1 MMTEIRF
8 ANKEELKQAA
18 AMSDSVFRDSEQTSM
33 GVAFPQIFSAGLNQS
48 MAAFEAG
55 KLIAFMGLV
64 PNIINIGHA
73 QLQIHCLG
81 SVCTDPEYRGKGHAS
96 LILEQIYSFIKQ
108 SGSCLLLVS
117 GDRTLYTR
125 SGCRKFGAI
134 KHYSITEHDA
144 EIFHQSNKNNSINFR
159 LFETKDAF
167 PFYQLRKNNSVNYE
181 ESLFSLG
188 QLIDSEAVAS
198 IAKLNHKVY
207 VAELD
212 GKLIA
217 SVIVAVQ
224 ANLVSQAEP
233 FIVEW
238 NGIASVAV
246 SLIAYAMQQLSLS
259 KINLYSPW
267 HEVDM
272 HEALA
277 GVSFSANQNSGTVK
291 ITDSMKLWEQP
302 LPHLIEKNSNAA
314 HVIELLESEDQET
327 ICLSVLGKAVQI
339 SYDEFVALLFNPDA
353 NVPSLKPFK
362 SVIDRLFPI
371 AFPYTA
377 GLHYI

>member
-1 MMTEIRF
+1 MTEFRF

-18 AMSDSVFRDSEQTSM
+18 ALSDSVFRDSEQTSM
-33 GVAFPQIFSAGLNQS
+33 GAAFPQIFSAGLNQS
-48 MAAFEAG
+48 IAAFEDG
-55 KLIAFMGLV
+55 KLVAFMGLV
-64 PNIINIGHA
+64 PNIINIGHS

-96 LILEQIYSFIKQ
+96 LMLEQIYAFIKQ
-108 SGSCLLLVS
+108 AGSCLLLVS

-125 SGCRKFGAI
+125 TGCRKFGAI
-134 KHYSITEHDA
+134 KHYSITANDA
-144 EIFHQSNKNNSINFR
+144 EIFLQGNKDNSISFR

-167 PFYQLRKNNSVNYE
+167 PLYQLRKNSRVNYE
-181 ESLFSLG
+181 ESLFGIG
-188 QLIDSEAVAS
+188 QLIDNGAIAS
-198 IAKLNHKVY
+198 ISKLNNKVY

-212 GKLIA
+212 GKIIA

-224 ANLVSQAEP
+224 VNLVSEAEP

-238 NGIASVAV
+238 NGVASVAV
-246 SLIAYAMQQLSLS
+246 SLIAYVMQQLSLT

-267 HEVDM
+267 HEADM
-272 HEALA
+272 HEALE
-277 GVSFSANQNSGTVK
+277 GVSFTANHNAGTVK
-291 ITDSMKLWEQP
+291 ITDSKKLWDQL
-302 LPHLIEKNSNAA
+302 LPHLIEKNSSAA
-314 HVIELLESEDQET
+314 RVVELLESEDPET
-327 ICLSVLGKAVQI
+327 ICLSVLSNVIRI

-362 SVIDRLFPI
+362 SVLDRLFPI

-377 GLHYI
+377 GIHYI